1 MTTEPVSNMPDTFNL
16 RGVVMP
22 AQATPQRVYPNE
34 NGQAVIVC
42 PQCMGRFTINAGT
55 FMQRHKPLKAGC
67 RCGHKFPVVFDTRK
81 FYRKALRLPGQ
92 YTKLPADA
100 PELITVEDLSYTG
113 VKFRT
118 RLSHKIE
125 VDDVLTLD
133 FILDNKQ
140 RSRIVKTVRV
150 MWVMGPLIG
159 AEFRDRQAYSS
170 ELTYYLNAS

>member
-1 MTTEPVSNMPDTFNL
+1 MPTK
-16 RGVVMP
+16 
-22 AQATPQRVYPNE
+22 ATPQRVYPNE
-34 NGQAVIVC
+34 NGQAVIIC
-42 PQCMGRFTINAGT
+42 PQCMTHTPIDANPY
-55 FMQRHKPLKAGC
+55 MQRHKPLKVGC
-67 RCGHKFPVVFDTRK
+67 RCGHKFPVVFDTRN

-92 YTKLPADA
+92 YTKLPTDD
-100 PELITVEDLSYTG
+100 PEFITIEDLSYTG

-125 VDDVLTLD
+125 VDDALMLD

-150 MWVMGPLIG
+150 MWVMGPVIG